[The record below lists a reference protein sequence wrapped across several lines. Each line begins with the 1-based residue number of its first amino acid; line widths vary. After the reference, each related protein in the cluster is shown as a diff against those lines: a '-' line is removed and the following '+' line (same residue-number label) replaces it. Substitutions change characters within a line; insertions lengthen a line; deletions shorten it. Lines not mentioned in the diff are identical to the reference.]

1 MLAAQLD
8 DVRSRF
14 GTKCTSMLRLQE
26 MERDSTF
33 QLQKMEWAQRAQ
45 EWVNFLKRILI
56 DLMSFACKT
65 GILCNSE
72 SGN

>member
-1 MLAAQLD
+1 
-8 DVRSRF
+8 
-14 GTKCTSMLRLQE
+14 

-45 EWVNFLKRILI
+45 EWVNFLKIVLI
-56 DLMSFACKT
+56 DLMSFACET